1 MGSETFIEVILALLL
16 PPVGVFLRYGCEVI
30 NLNSSNKHQI
40 FLNIYVICVCV
51 CVCVCSLWLISLT
64 SFIWIA
70 ENAGG
75 VLDRLVADNIGV
87 HTRNHICSLYVSRII

>member
-1 MGSETFIEVILALLL
+1 MGSETLIEVILAILL

-40 FLNIYVICVCV
+40 FLNIYDI

-64 SFIWIA
+64 CFF
-70 ENAGG
+70 
-75 VLDRLVADNIGV
+75 LD
-87 HTRNHICSLYVSRII
+87 C